1 MAKKKKSDSGNEAD
15 AESLS
20 FEQAMEKLEKS
31 VARLED
37 GELGLDESLVEYE
50 HGIKY
55 LKQCYARLERAQ
67 RKIELL
73 AGIGENGEAEGRPFD
88 ESELSL
94 EEKQASRGRRR
105 SRNPDQDEPP
115 DGLDDRGALF

>member
-1 MAKKKKSDSGNEAD
+1 MAKKKKADGGKQSD
-15 AESLS
+15 AETLS
-20 FEQAMEKLEKS
+20 FEQAMAKLEKS

-50 HGIKY
+50 QGIQY

-73 AGIGENGEAEGRPFD
+73 AGIGENGEARGQPFD

-94 EEKQASRGRRR
+94 EEKQASRGQRR
-105 SRNPDQDEPP
+105 SREPDQGDSQ
-115 DGLDDRGALF
+115 D